1 MGQLLVIGCINWDI
15 NLFLTRFPQVGEEV
29 PVNKITRVP
38 GGTAAN
44 VAVAA
49 SRLMEEGEVTLI
61 GGLGADEVGRTQL
74 SILEAEGINTSGIQ
88 IFSDQESG
96 QAYILIDKNGQN
108 SIHTYFGANRCISPQ
123 LIQDPPL
130 KNLIKAAE
138 VIVIMDPPINTALK
152 VAEQGH
158 ANDSLVIWDPG
169 VYYELGIDTLSPTLA
184 FTDYFILNQ
193 VEYTTLLETQDAR
206 CMGHKLA
213 AVSAD
218 ITGIVKQ
225 GAQGCILI
233 KSQGESIRVIPSVN
247 LQDIG
252 MKVVNTVGCGDAF
265 IGAFA
270 AAKVNQ
276 CGDEEALIQANY
288 AGAYKATREETR
300 GSPTHT
306 ELVNFINKTMQ
317 LQLKRVS

>member
-1 MGQLLVIGCINWDI
+1 MSRLLVIGCINWDI

-29 PVNKITRVP
+29 PIIKITRVP

-49 SRLMEEGEVTLI
+49 SRLMEKQEVTLI
-61 GGLGADEVGRTQL
+61 GGIGADEVGKTQL

-88 IFSDQESG
+88 IFPDQESG

-108 SIHTYFGANRCISPQ
+108 SINTYFGANRCISPQ
-123 LIQDPPL
+123 HIQDLPL

-138 VIVIMDPPINTALK
+138 VIVIMDPPLNTALK
-152 VAEQGH
+152 VAEVGH
-158 ANDSLVIWDPG
+158 INDALVIWDPG
-169 VYYELGIDTLSPTLA
+169 VYCELGIDALTPILA
-184 FTDYFILNQ
+184 YTDYFILNQ
-193 VEYTTLLETQDAR
+193 VEYTTLLETQDPK
-206 CMGHKLA
+206 CIGQKLA
-213 AVSAD
+213 AVNSD
-218 ITGIVKQ
+218 IAGIVKQ
-225 GAQGCILI
+225 GAQGCTLI
-233 KSQGESIRVIPSVN
+233 KKQGESIRIIPSVN

-270 AAKVNQ
+270 AAKVNR
-276 CGDEEALIQANY
+276 CKDNEALIQANY

-306 ELVNFINKTMQ
+306 ELINFINKTSEYS
-317 LQLKRVS
+317 LQRVS